1 MELDA
6 EIKKEIQAALD
17 AGDTQKVRDLL
28 DLVESAE
35 NPNIVKVEL
44 TTSQMR
50 DMKAIQTQLNHPSLS
65 ATFGLMA
72 ESFIVGFKK
81 GKQDSRAGKARAPG

>member
-6 EIKKEIQAALD
+6 EIKAQIQAALD
-17 AGDTQKVRDLL
+17 AGDLGLIRDML
-28 DLVESAE
+28 DTLDSLE

-44 TTSQMR
+44 TISQMR
-50 DMKAIQTQLNHPSLS
+50 DMKAIQAQLNHPSLS

-72 ESFIVGFKK
+72 ESFVVGFKK
-81 GKQDSRAGKARAPG
+81 GKQDARAGRARAPG